1 MKNDISKYI
10 SHQMLHKW
18 TRREKYVK
26 YPNFPTP
33 FCLSLT
39 LVRNVLAKF
48 QDPSNLHTPPVDKSN
63 ARFQLIKVH
72 KQLASCQEIISPNE
86 TKKTNGTTGHPN
98 FNENGSGFRIRI
110 SQEQHR
116 IATCFLRRCR
126 IEEKVALFCMQIPI
140 KSSTIE

>member
-86 TKKTNGTTGHPN
+86 TKKPMEQQDILTSMKMDQD
-98 FNENGSGFRIRI
+98 FGSGFPRNSII
-110 SQEQHR
+110 LQHVFY
-116 IATCFLRRCR
+116 IA
-126 IEEKVALFCMQIPI
+126 VALKRKWPYFACKYP
-140 KSSTIE
+140 

>member
-33 FCLSLT
+33 FCLSLS

-48 QDPSNLHTPPVDKSN
+48 QDTSKMHTPQVDKSN

-86 TKKTNGTTGHPN
+86 TKKPMEQQDLLTSMKMDQISDQDFPGTASYCN
-98 FNENGSGFRIRI
+98 MF
-110 SQEQHR
+110 
-116 IATCFLRRCR
+116 
-126 IEEKVALFCMQIPI
+126 
-140 KSSTIE
+140 STSLSH